1 MEILISL
8 TAKAAEYT
16 VAPIGR
22 QANHLLSY
30 KGNFKKLADC
40 VNELEAERVTT
51 NHSIEHER
59 RNMREIKPNVIK
71 WLEEVNEIAEKA
83 NRLLSDPR
91 CAKVGCSVRSF
102 PNLILRH
109 QLSRKATKITQEVV
123 QVLNKGKFDQV
134 GYHPPLDSA
143 AFLNSFSTRGGVT
156 FETRE
161 LFKGK
166 IVKALE
172 DSNACNIGIYG
183 LGGVGKTTLVKEV
196 AQIAKQHKLFD
207 VVVMANISKTPDIKR
222 IQGEIA
228 EQLDLS
234 FGKKT
239 IAGRAYRLRQ
249 RIKAKK
255 AILVI
260 LDDMWP
266 SFDFEKAGIPLVDK
280 HTTRILDKQN
290 AKQNVEQNV
299 KQNVCKL
306 LITSRHKDVLL
317 KATQVEFTFR
327 LDLLNDEETW
337 RLFQYKA
344 GEKVNDSHLQNV
356 ATQVAQKCAGLPL
369 IIVTVATGLKNKDIY
384 AWKDALRQLESVG
397 HAEMEEITYSAL
409 ELSYKWLASDELKAL
424 FLLFASLQYSDIEYL
439 LSVVVGLDIFKDI
452 NTVDDARDK
461 LYTII
466 DSLKASC
473 LLNNGKSGEVQMSNI
488 VRDVA
493 ISIARRDQHVFQRE
507 WSDELKEWPTKDFLK
522 RCPHIILYGCH
533 IHELPQRLD
542 CPNIKFFYLYNVN
555 PSLEIPDIFFEGM
568 GSLRVL
574 DLTHLNLSS
583 LPTSFRSLTNL
594 QTLSLDQCILEN
606 MDAIGALKNL
616 EILSF
621 WKSSMIKLPKEIG
634 NLTKIRLLD
643 LSHSGIEVIPPNIIS
658 SLSKL
663 EELYMGNTSI
673 KWEDEN
679 SAKQN
684 VNASLAELGQ
694 LSKLTALELQIREAW
709 ILPRDLN
716 LMFEKLQ
723 RYKIAIGDVWEW
735 DEIEDGTLKTLLM
748 LKLGT
753 NIHLEHGIKAM
764 IKGVESLYLDEV
776 DGIQN
781 VVFQLNSEGFPLL
794 KHLHI
799 QNNAKIKHIVD
810 SMERKQIQ
818 VFFNLEKLVLQNLIN
833 LEQICHGRIS
843 INSFGK
849 LSVIKVNKCAQ
860 LKYLLSYSMVKGLTQ
875 LLKIEVCQCNSMK
888 EMVLLRPD
896 SNVENGTN
904 EKIEFRSLRSLTLKH
919 LQKLDNFFSYELTSI
934 RNEQKDQGLE
944 SYVSASFFNAQV
956 CSFSLVLI
964 YMRMVKY
971 L

>member
-1 MEILISL
+1 MEVLISL
-8 TAKAAEYT
+8 TAKVAEYT

-30 KGNFKKLADC
+30 KGNFKELADR

-51 NHSIEHER
+51 NRSIEHER

-71 WLEEVNEIAEKA
+71 WLEEVNEIIEKA
-83 NRLLSDPR
+83 NQLQRDPR

-134 GYHPPLDSA
+134 GYLNALDSA
-143 AFLNSFSTRGGVT
+143 AFSNSFSTRGGVM

-161 LFKGK
+161 LFKEE

-172 DSNACNIGIYG
+172 DSNACSIGIYG
-183 LGGVGKTTLVKEV
+183 LGGVGKTYLVKEV

-207 VVVMANISKTPDIKR
+207 AVVIANISKTPDIGR

-228 EQLDLS
+228 DQLDLS
-234 FGKKT
+234 FGKET
-239 IAGRAYRLRQ
+239 ITGRAYLLRQ
-249 RIKAKK
+249 RIKAEKT
-255 AILVI
+255 ILVI

-266 SFDFEKAGIPLVDK
+266 SFELEKAGIPLVDK

-306 LITSRHKDVLL
+306 LITSRNKDVLL
-317 KATQVEFTFR
+317 EKETQEEFTFR
-327 LDLLNDEETW
+327 LDLLSEAETW
-337 RLFQYKA
+337 RLFQYMA
-344 GEKVNDSHLQNV
+344 GEKVNDTRLQNV

-369 IIVTVATGLKNKDIY
+369 VIVTVARGLKNKDIY

-397 HAEMEEITYSAL
+397 HAEMDAITYSAL

-424 FLLFASLQYSDIEYL
+424 FLLFASLQESDIEYL

-452 NTVDDARDK
+452 YTVDDARDK

-473 LLNNGKSGEVQMSNI
+473 LLNKGKSGEVEMNNF

-507 WSDELKEWPTKDFLK
+507 GPDELKEWPTKDFLK
-522 RCPHIILYGCH
+522 RCPHIILNGCH

-542 CPNIKFFYLYNVN
+542 CPNVKFFFLINEN

-594 QTLSLDQCILEN
+594 QTLSLDQCTLEN

-616 EILSF
+616 EILRL
-621 WKSSMIKLPKEIG
+621 WKSSMIKLPKEIR

-709 ILPRDLN
+709 ILPRDLK

-735 DEIEDGTLKTLLM
+735 AEIENGTLKTLM

-753 NIHLEHGIKAM
+753 NIHIEHGIKAL

-776 DGIQN
+776 D
-781 VVFQLNSEGFPLL
+781 
-794 KHLHI
+794 
-799 QNNAKIKHIVD
+799 
-810 SMERKQIQ
+810 
-818 VFFNLEKLVLQNLIN
+818 
-833 LEQICHGRIS
+833 
-843 INSFGK
+843 
-849 LSVIKVNKCAQ
+849 
-860 LKYLLSYSMVKGLTQ
+860 
-875 LLKIEVCQCNSMK
+875 
-888 EMVLLRPD
+888 
-896 SNVENGTN
+896 
-904 EKIEFRSLRSLTLKH
+904 
-919 LQKLDNFFSYELTSI
+919 
-934 RNEQKDQGLE
+934 
-944 SYVSASFFNAQV
+944 
-956 CSFSLVLI
+956 
-964 YMRMVKY
+964 
-971 L
+971 